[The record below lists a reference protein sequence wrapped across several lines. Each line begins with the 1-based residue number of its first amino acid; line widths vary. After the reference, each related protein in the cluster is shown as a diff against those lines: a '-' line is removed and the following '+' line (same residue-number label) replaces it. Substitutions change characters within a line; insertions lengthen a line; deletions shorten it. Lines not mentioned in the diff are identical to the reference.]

1 MFHLHLQYRSRDGGG
16 SCDSAR
22 QYIAR
27 EERFAG
33 RGDSVRWVR
42 SLHMPTWAGGGS
54 AAAYW
59 KAAESKHSRANAR
72 TALFVEFALPK
83 NLTRESQDALALQM
97 AEQLSAMAIE
107 DGSSIGRL
115 PVTLAIHEGHGR
127 NPHVHVLVSTSINDG
142 VARDDKTWFRR
153 FLPTKPEKGGARR
166 SSYITKRRWVHH
178 VRQAWARL
186 ANGALALRGLP
197 SNLDHRSNAARG
209 LATQPQIHLGPRIA
223 HMARQGIGTSRGA
236 RHADIEKRNEEQL
249 ALEASILRRR
259 KSVRT
264 AELNAAVL
272 RQAELLWAA
281 MRDRE
286 WQHALAQH
294 PMVGGA
300 AELKVHATA
309 LVIESDLGNTAMLRE
324 AFYKNSKAR
333 EFAAAVGPAW
343 DTVVTDDAIW
353 AVRPGSDHVVMT
365 GPALAAIDGDDE
377 SSVDALIN
385 GALTQPF
392 KNPVL
397 MVRDSLHDFV
407 SKHLQKRGITWP
419 VMVMKAPTVLRK
431 NRPGA

>member
-1 MFHLHLQYRSRDGGG
+1 M
-16 SCDSAR
+16 
-22 QYIAR
+22 
-27 EERFAG
+27 
-33 RGDSVRWVR
+33 
-42 SLHMPTWAGGGS
+42 
-54 AAAYW
+54 
-59 KAAESKHSRANAR
+59 
-72 TALFVEFALPK
+72 
-83 NLTRESQDALALQM
+83 
-97 AEQLSAMAIE
+97 
-107 DGSSIGRL
+107 
-115 PVTLAIHEGHGR
+115 
-127 NPHVHVLVSTSINDG
+127 
-142 VARDDKTWFRR
+142 
-153 FLPTKPEKGGARR
+153 
-166 SSYITKRRWVHH
+166 
-178 VRQAWARL
+178 
-186 ANGALALRGLP
+186 
-197 SNLDHRSNAARG
+197 
-209 LATQPQIHLGPRIA
+209 
-223 HMARQGIGTSRGA
+223 
-236 RHADIEKRNEEQL
+236 
-249 ALEASILRRR
+249 
-259 KSVRT
+259 RT

-309 LVIESDLGNTAMLRE
+309 LVIESDLRNTAMLRE

-407 SKHLQKRGITWP
+407 SKHLQKRGLLGPSW
-419 VMVMKAPTVLRK
+419 
-431 NRPGA
+431 